1 MKVCLF
7 GTYEEEYP
15 RNRTMLAGLLSGC
28 DVEVVHCHYPLWK
41 GKTHK
46 FGDVS
51 GAAGV
56 LRKAWLYLRAYFRI
70 SFRYLRGPR
79 CDLIYVGYPGQLDVI
94 VARVLTLVKPAPIV
108 FDAFL
113 SLYDSFVRDR
123 KAVRRGSLSA
133 RLLFLLDRYACMW
146 ADAVVLDTEAHIEYF
161 INEFGVAHC
170 KFRRIFIGADDS
182 IFRPGRG
189 KVEQGPFLV
198 GFIGKFIPLHGLE
211 HVIGA
216 AKLLD
221 PDGDI
226 RFVVAGEGQ
235 TKEGIR
241 RLADEVGA
249 GNVFFEGWV
258 PYEEVPAFLARMDV
272 CLGIFGD
279 TDKAARV
286 IPNKVFEAMAMKKPV
301 ITRKGPAVDELLA
314 DGRDALLCEP
324 ADPKSLADAIR
335 RLKRDGALRR
345 AVAEG
350 GRVTF
355 TAACGSENVSRQLGK
370 IISEV
375 LRGREKDLA

>member
-1 MKVCLF
+1 MRICLF
-7 GTYEEEYP
+7 GTFEEEYP
-15 RNRTMLAGLLSGC
+15 RNRTMMGGLEECGFEI
-28 DVEVVHCHYPLWK
+28 VRCHYPLWK

-56 LRKAWLYLRAYFRI
+56 LRKTWLYLRAYFRI
-70 SFRYLRGPR
+70 SFRYLRSPP
-79 CDLIYVGYPGQLDVI
+79 CDLIYIGYPGQLDVI

-123 KAVRRGSLSA
+123 KVVERGSLSA

-146 ADAVVLDTEAHIEYF
+146 ADAVVLDTEAHMEYF
-161 INEFGVAHC
+161 INEFGVARC

-182 IFRPGRG
+182 IFRATEPEKRT
-189 KVEQGPFLV
+189 GPFQV

-211 HVIGA
+211 HVVKA
-216 AKLLD
+216 AKLLEED
-221 PDGDI
+221 EGI
-226 RFVVAGEGQ
+226 RFIIAGEGQ
-235 TKEGIR
+235 LKRQICV
-241 RLADEVGA
+241 LAEELGLQ
-249 GNVFFEGWV
+249 NISFMGWIS
-258 PYEEVPAFLARMDV
+258 YEEVPSFLSSLDV

-301 ITRKGPAVDELLA
+301 ITRKGPAADELLA

-335 RLKRDGALRR
+335 RLKEDGALRR

-355 TAACGSENVSRQLGK
+355 TAACGSKNVSRQLGK

-375 LRGREKDLA
+375 PGVRGKESA